1 MTFQIDRR
9 TALAGAAALAAGAA
23 ATACVPMDQSTDGR
37 IAAALRI
44 IEASVR
50 GTLGVWMLDTHN
62 GSGTGINAGMRMPMC
77 STFKL
82 SLAALLMLRG
92 QDNTIDPQQ
101 VIRWSKAGLLP
112 HSPFT
117 TERADSGATLL
128 ELAHATQTLS
138 DNTAANL
145 LLARLGGPAGMT
157 AFWRGN
163 GDMVSRLDRI
173 ELDLNHVPSGSE
185 QDTTS
190 AMAMA
195 RTVANLVVG
204 GPLNDSNRAM
214 LRQWMI
220 ETQTGLKRVRA
231 GLPAGWI
238 AGDKT
243 GTSGNWPDMGP
254 VYADIGFIEVPGR
267 AGPITF
273 AAYLRAPMQD
283 RMDDAAY
290 NGALA
295 QVGRTIAQWAR
306 SLT

>member
-1 MTFQIDRR
+1 MTLEIDRR
-9 TALAGAAALAAGAA
+9 TALAGVAALAAGAA
-23 ATACVPMDQSTDGR
+23 TSACVPMDQSTDGR

-44 IEASVR
+44 TEASVR
-50 GTLGVWMLDTHN
+50 GTLGVWMFDTAS
-62 GSGTGINAGMRMPMC
+62 GAGTGLNAGMRMPMC

-82 SLAALLMLRG
+82 SLAAMLILHG
-92 QDNTIDPQQ
+92 QEGAIDPQQ

-117 TERADSGATLL
+117 TERVDTGASLA
-128 ELAHATQTLS
+128 ELARATQTLS

-145 LLARLGGPAGMT
+145 LLARLGGPAGLT

-163 GDMVSRLDRI
+163 GDMVSRLDRL
-173 ELDLNHVPSGSE
+173 EPDLNHVPTGSE

-204 GPLNDSNRAM
+204 GPLNDSNRII

-220 ETQTGLKRVRA
+220 ETETGLKRVRA
-231 GLPAGWI
+231 GLPTGWV

-267 AGPITF
+267 AAPITF
-273 AAYLRAPMQD
+273 AAYLRAPLLD
-283 RMDDAAY
+283 RMEDAAY

-295 QVGRTIAQWAR
+295 QVGRTIAQWAK
-306 SLT
+306 SLI